1 MKVVVLLMLA
11 VLTMGASSCQITP
24 GMAEPSIYVCTVIDT
39 TEVDCVH
46 VYDPNNV
53 KKLSI
58 IDVVGY
64 QCVSPNA
71 YSELDTHHEILHK
84 ELARKKK

>member
-1 MKVVVLLMLA
+1 MKVVVLLILA
-11 VLTMGASSCQITP
+11 VATMGASSCQITE
-24 GMAEPSIYVCTVIDT
+24 GLEEPSIYVCTVIDT
-39 TEVDCVH
+39 SEVDCVH

-58 IDVVGY
+58 VDVIGY

-71 YSELDTHHEILHK
+71 YATLDTHHEVLHK